1 MQQRTR
7 AWLIDRV
14 CASRAQA
21 RWAEPPYRG
30 RGVLGADFAGMGI
43 VYWLV
48 PEAEDAQAAID
59 ERATF
64 AQQVEKMERRRLNI
78 VMHEA
83 AFESA
88 GDSPGVVGRM
98 LIDALQELRR
108 ASP

>member
-48 PEAEDAQAAID
+48 HDAEDAQAAVDTAQASVSALEAELSSAQLDLSPETRID
-59 ERATF
+59 ER
-64 AQQVEKMERRRLNI
+64 VY
-78 VMHEA
+78 A
-83 AFESA
+83 A
-88 GDSPGVVGRM
+88 PGR
-98 LIDALQELRR
+98 ELLGEPREVR
-108 ASP
+108 